1 MYGMEG
7 QKHGSKYKKLADNPD
22 REKIARRLT
31 DGKVKWGQGQGEK
44 KVINRGDL
52 TEEAKVWFYFL
63 ASVLIPTKHVCT
75 VREQEAVLL
84 YAILK
89 GYKLNAG
96 AIIENSIMKY
106 HEGNKRGLIPH
117 PATITWLCIRAG
129 VKGNWAEE
137 EECPNASPLTL
148 TGVSK
153 GPRNQKKKG
162 VIVETNSRD
171 EEESA
176 RQEEET
182 LMVEDQEEQN
192 QETQPEGNTSMFA
205 EDMATDER
213 SLIDFTTPLASSPP
227 MRNMDFREPGESS
240 RGAQENNQ
248 IMEML
253 ISMQKSMEEREKK
266 WSLQQQFREEVYE
279 AELRRRDKQWEEEM
293 NRKEEMYEAELKRKE
308 QKWEDELSRKE
319 NQIKKILE
327 HQEEKFKKEME
338 KRDRDLLKK
347 LQFSHE
353 SFYNNQ
359 FDRDSQLLTL
369 IKERDADQEAKTKEH
384 IKGFKFLYMSLLKYF
399 EKKMKER
406 DKVLDDNDAY
416 RRKLWLENLDLIN
429 NNLSKFLEVMTELEH
444 NMNTLGARQDD
455 LNKKLDLNNELFL
468 EEQVERESI
477 KRKKRTEM
485 KFPKFNPN
493 LATLDL
499 NPPNIF
505 NPPSKRKK

>member
-1 MYGMEG
+1 MAEPSTLIPNLNEIMEEHAQPEGEVHLEPTGEVHLETTEENRPSEQPEVQPVVRQQKRKGKERRQEEEEDEFVSEEAHSLWKKHYAGKGFIGERGFSQLISPFKELIEQRGWGKFCKHYKTGYAAIVREFYSNLVGRKENSVFVRGVWVPYGAETINAMYGMEG
-7 QKHGSKYKKLADNPD
+7 QKHGSKYKKLADSPD

-44 KVINRGDL
+44 KVINMGDL

-129 VKGNWAEE
+129 VKGDWAEE

-192 QETQPEGNTSMFA
+192 QETQPEGNTSMFV

-213 SLIDFTTPLASSPP
+213 SPIDYTTPLASSPP
-227 MRNMDFREPGESS
+227 MRNMDFREPGESF
-240 RGAQENNQ
+240 RGAQENN
-248 IMEML
+248 
-253 ISMQKSMEEREKK
+253 
-266 WSLQQQFREEVYE
+266 
-279 AELRRRDKQWEEEM
+279 
-293 NRKEEMYEAELKRKE
+293 
-308 QKWEDELSRKE
+308 
-319 NQIKKILE
+319 
-327 HQEEKFKKEME
+327 
-338 KRDRDLLKK
+338 
-347 LQFSHE
+347 
-353 SFYNNQ
+353 
-359 FDRDSQLLTL
+359 
-369 IKERDADQEAKTKEH
+369 
-384 IKGFKFLYMSLLKYF
+384 
-399 EKKMKER
+399 
-406 DKVLDDNDAY
+406 
-416 RRKLWLENLDLIN
+416 
-429 NNLSKFLEVMTELEH
+429 
-444 NMNTLGARQDD
+444 
-455 LNKKLDLNNELFL
+455 
-468 EEQVERESI
+468 
-477 KRKKRTEM
+477 
-485 KFPKFNPN
+485 
-493 LATLDL
+493 
-499 NPPNIF
+499 
-505 NPPSKRKK
+505 